1 MSQMEESR
9 SDRSSN
15 ISKKE
20 NKIGMFRISDF
31 STKNDNK
38 STIQTAKISFNSPLY
53 AQIKVKQSERVL
65 QNRPRFDSST
75 VRPSDKLS

>member
-38 STIQTAKISFNSPLY
+38 STIHTAKISFNSPLL
-53 AQIKVKQSERVL
+53 AKIKVKQSKRVL
-65 QNRPRFDSST
+65 ENRPRFGSST
-75 VRPSDKLS
+75 CRFADNLS